1 MRVRGRAMRGT
12 TARIGLV
19 VAAVA
24 AMAGCAVPIAG
35 TPTASRAAT
44 STSPSSTS
52 VPDAQETLRWTTVT
66 DGATGT
72 TALLPAPANPEQKQL
87 PNIDPA
93 LPLVSATLYQAATA
107 SSGTVQL
114 IIFQRAPNG
123 LFDQEREVRV
133 AVDELKGTVTEK
145 KPTTVDGHTGLDYTI
160 TYTAQTSGKPAVVRT
175 RFVEA
180 KDFAVRVTTRGVG
193 KDPAT
198 IAAVHERVIA
208 SLKVPAP

>member
-1 MRVRGRAMRGT
+1 VIRVRGCAMRRT
-12 TARIGLV
+12 TAGMV
-19 VAAVA
+19 VAAAAVVA
-24 AMAGCAVPIAG
+24 ACAVPIAG
-35 TPTASRAAT
+35 TPTAARSTT
-44 STSPSSTS
+44 SARPSPTS
-52 VPDAQETLRWTTVT
+52 VPGTQEALRWTTVT

-72 TALLPAPANPEQKQL
+72 TAVLPAPANPEQKQL
-87 PNIDPA
+87 PNTDPA
-93 LPLVSATLYQAATA
+93 LPLVTATIFQAATA
-107 SSGTVQL
+107 RSGTVQL

-123 LFDQEREVRV
+123 VFDPEREVRV

-145 KPTTVDGHTGLDYTI
+145 KAVTVDGHAGIDYTI

-180 KDFAVRVTTRGVG
+180 KAFAVRLTTRGVD

-198 IAAVHERVIA
+198 IAAVHQRVIG